1 MAPTLRSLLSEKTVF
16 EGAIQVAIQGT
27 AARVDD
33 VDGGVTVMAGNGYG
47 PASSWNGGLTAPSM
61 RQEIVP
67 ILDWPSERAFER
79 GIALALVGA
88 CGGRLTFVSSWE
100 HLPPLVPSLF
110 SGYGRPKLM
119 FCHPATASRLFM
131 AAMADPMRAWLTPA
145 SPRGS
150 AQFSG
155 AEVFP
160 SVHFPEDSLVFVQD
174 GNEVGRCFMRDAGL
188 GQVVGRVVS
197 LEEGG
202 MVTVDTG
209 APYAPLSYIHY
220 LLRPGHRPI
229 RVGDA
234 LTVESVE
241 GIDAPMRAGLL
252 LNSTALAC
260 VKLLPPP
267 PPLISRYTWIRFP
280 PELGDGRLY
289 DEWVGS
295 PNRWQRMI
303 RRE

>member
-1 MAPTLRSLLSEKTVF
+1 MSTVRSPL
-16 EGAIQVAIQGT
+16 
-27 AARVDD
+27 
-33 VDGGVTVMAGNGYG
+33 MAGNGYG
-47 PASSWNGGLTAPSM
+47 PASSWNAGLTATM
-61 RQEIVP
+61 RQEVVP

-100 HLPPLVPSLF
+100 HLAPLVPSLF

-119 FCHPATASRLFM
+119 FCHPTTASKLFM
-131 AAMADPMRAWLTPA
+131 AALDPMRAWLTPA

-150 AQFSG
+150 AQYCG

-160 SVHFPEDSLVFVQD
+160 SAYFDEGTLVFVQD

-188 GQVVGRVVS
+188 GQVIGRVVS

-209 APYAPLSYIHY
+209 APYAPLNYVRY
-220 LLRPGHRPI
+220 LLRSGHRPI

-252 LNSTALAC
+252 LNSAALAC
-260 VKLLPPP
+260 VKILPPP
-267 PPLISRYTWIRFP
+267 PPLISRYDWIRFP
-280 PELGDGRLY
+280 PEFGDGRLY

-295 PNRWQRMI
+295 PVTALLTRGPNRWQRIKGLI